1 MTGRR
6 PFPTTLPPPSL
17 YSALDHEP
25 RPRNRAIDADIITVE
40 MVFRLIPL
48 LVLLGTG
55 VMGAIV
61 VLNNIT
67 APGANLA
74 FVEHIM
80 TMDTTNM
87 DRGTQW
93 RAIRSPILHRIAF
106 VTILIL
112 EVAVTVL
119 SLVGSYNLAANLG
132 APADAWEA
140 AKLFGYLGFMAALVV
155 WFLVI
160 QVVGA
165 EWFVSWQSEG
175 WNAIRDSTRINLITL
190 AGIILLRLA

>member
-1 MTGRR
+1 
-6 PFPTTLPPPSL
+6 
-17 YSALDHEP
+17 
-25 RPRNRAIDADIITVE
+25 

-48 LVLLGTG
+48 LILLGTG
-55 VMGAIV
+55 VMGGIV
-61 VLNNIT
+61 VLNNLT

-87 DRGTQW
+87 DKGTQW
-93 RAIRSPILHRIAF
+93 REIRSPALHRIAF
-106 VTILIL
+106 VTILL
-112 EVAVTVL
+112 FEVAVTVL
-119 SLVGSYNLAANLG
+119 SLVGSYYLATNLG

-140 AKLFGYLGFMAALVV
+140 AKLFGYLAFMAALVV

-165 EWFVSWQSEG
+165 EWFVSWQSES

-190 AGIILLRLA
+190 AGIIILRLS

>member
-1 MTGRR
+1 VTAKV
-6 PFPTTLPPPSL
+6 TE
-17 YSALDHEP
+17 EP
-25 RPRNRAIDADIITVE
+25 RIDAEITTVE

-55 VMGAIV
+55 AMGAIV

-67 APGANLA
+67 APGANMS

-80 TMDTTNM
+80 TMDTTKI
-87 DRGTQW
+87 DKGTQW

-119 SLVGSYNLAANLG
+119 SLVGSYYLAANLG
-132 APADAWEA
+132 APVEAWEA

-165 EWFVSWQSEG
+165 EWFVSWQSES
-175 WNAIRDSTRINLITL
+175 WDAIRDSTRSSLITL
-190 AGIILLRLA
+190 GGIILLRLA

>member
-1 MTGRR
+1 
-6 PFPTTLPPPSL
+6 
-17 YSALDHEP
+17 
-25 RPRNRAIDADIITVE
+25 

-48 LVLLGTG
+48 LILLGTG
-55 VMGAIV
+55 VMGGIV
-61 VLNNIT
+61 VLNNLT

-87 DRGTQW
+87 DKGTQW
-93 RAIRSPILHRIAF
+93 REIRSPALHRIAF
-106 VTILIL
+106 VTILL
-112 EVAVTVL
+112 FEVAVTVL
-119 SLVGSYNLAANLG
+119 SLVGSYFLATNLG

-140 AKLFGYLGFMAALVV
+140 AKLFGYLAFMAALVV

-165 EWFVSWQSEG
+165 EWFVSWQSES

-190 AGIILLRLA
+190 AGIIILRLS

>member
-1 MTGRR
+1 M
-6 PFPTTLPPPSL
+6 
-17 YSALDHEP
+17 
-25 RPRNRAIDADIITVE
+25 IDADITTVE
-40 MVFRLIPL
+40 TVFRLIPL
-48 LVLLGTG
+48 LILFGTG

-106 VTILIL
+106 VTILVL
-112 EVAVTVL
+112 EMAFTVL
-119 SLVGSYNLAANLG
+119 CLVGSYFLAINLG

-140 AKLFGYLGFMAALVV
+140 AKLFGYLGFMTALVV
-155 WFLVI
+155 WFLII

-165 EWFVSWQSEG
+165 EWFVSWQSES

>member
-1 MTGRR
+1 ME
-6 PFPTTLPPPSL
+6 F
-17 YSALDHEP
+17 
-25 RPRNRAIDADIITVE
+25 
-40 MVFRLIPL
+40 VFRLIPL
-48 LVLLGTG
+48 LILLGTG
-55 VMGAIV
+55 VMGGIV
-61 VLNNIT
+61 VLNNLT

-87 DRGTQW
+87 DEGTQW
-93 RAIRSPILHRIAF
+93 REIRSPALHRIAF
-106 VTILIL
+106 VTILL
-112 EVAVTVL
+112 FEVAVTVL
-119 SLVGSYNLAANLG
+119 SLVGSYYLATNLG

-140 AKLFGYLGFMAALVV
+140 AKLFGYLAFMAALVV

-165 EWFVSWQSEG
+165 EWFVSWQSES

-190 AGIILLRLA
+190 AGIIILRLS